1 MATEPIKVQKRV
13 AVKCYKA
20 GNMSQHRRDGFI
32 TKSSNHK
39 MQNNNKSEL
48 LNAKVQCLC
57 NKFVQ
62 KQLLLG
68 RYCKVFVPSI
78 AW

>member
-1 MATEPIKVQKRV
+1 
-13 AVKCYKA
+13 
-20 GNMSQHRRDGFI
+20 
-32 TKSSNHK
+32 

-57 NKFVQ
+57 NKIVQ
-62 KQLLLG
+62 KQLLLGRYCKKVVG